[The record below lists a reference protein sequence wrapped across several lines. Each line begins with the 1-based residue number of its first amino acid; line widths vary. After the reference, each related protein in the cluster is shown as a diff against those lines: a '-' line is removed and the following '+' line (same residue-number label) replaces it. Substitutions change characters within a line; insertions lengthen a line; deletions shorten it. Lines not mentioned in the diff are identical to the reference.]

1 MAWTLDE
8 LAKRSDD
15 QIADIADR
23 VTNRFTKWRSVFAGW
38 QLGTRL
44 DTDPESQAVRDHR
57 EVTMLMRA
65 ELNALTA
72 CCIEAGLFTAR
83 EYTEVLV
90 RLVECEHLDE
100 AYERKFPGYKS
111 TDIGMNISFPEAAE
125 TMKGWRP

>member
-1 MAWTLDE
+1 MGWTRDE

-15 QIADIADR
+15 QVAAIATR
-23 VTNRFTKWRSVFAGW
+23 VCNRLAKWRSVFAGW

-65 ELNALTA
+65 EINALTA

-83 EYTEVLV
+83 QFTEQMIL
-90 RLVECEHLDE
+90 EAEHLSV
-100 AYERKFPGYKS
+100 AYSEKFPGMTA
-111 TDIGMNISFPEAAE
+111 TDDGITYDLLVAAE
-125 TMKGWRP
+125 TMKGWLP

>member
-1 MAWTLDE
+1 MAWTRDE

-15 QIADIADR
+15 QIADIASR
-23 VTNRFTKWRSVFAGW
+23 VTNRLAKWRSVFAGW
-38 QLGTRL
+38 QLGTRA
-44 DTDPESQAVRDHR
+44 DTDAESQAVRDHR

-83 EYTEVLV
+83 AFTEQVI
-90 RLVECEHLDE
+90 VECEHLDGR
-100 AYERKFPGYKS
+100 YEKKFPGFTA
-111 TDIGMNISFPEAAE
+111 TDIGMNMKLPDVAE

>member
-1 MAWTLDE
+1 MAWTLEE

-15 QIADIADR
+15 QIADIAAR
-23 VTNRFTKWRSVFAGW
+23 VTNRLTKWRSTFAGW

-72 CCIEAGLFTAR
+72 CCITAGLFTAR
-83 EYTEVLV
+83 EFTEQVI
-90 RLVECEHLDE
+90 VECERLDQ
-100 AYERKFPGYKS
+100 AYERRFPGFS
-111 TDIGMNISFPEAAE
+111 SSDIGMTMKLPEAAE

>member
-1 MAWTLDE
+1 MAWTRAE

-15 QIADIADR
+15 QIGEISSR
-23 VTNRFTKWRSVFAGW
+23 ITNQLCKWRGVFAGW

-44 DTDPESQAVRDHR
+44 DSDPESQAVRDHR

-72 CCIEAGLFTAR
+72 CCIEAGIFTAR
-83 EYTEVLV
+83 DFTEQVIL
-90 RLVECEHLDE
+90 ECEHLDASFE
-100 AYERKFPGYKS
+100 KRFPGFTS
-111 TDIGMNISFPEAAE
+111 TDTGMEISFPEAAE